1 MFLLFIILFK
11 TKLWYLCFVSDIL
24 EIIVLCLQE
33 VGGDGGE
40 EEAWGRGE
48 WAGVGAEEAAGE
60 WTPDPGGKT
69 QTAEW

>member
-1 MFLLFIILFK
+1 MLSNCYFNVFYYLSFFLK

-40 EEAWGRGE
+40 EEARGRGE
-48 WAGVGAEEAAGE
+48 
-60 WTPDPGGKT
+60 
-69 QTAEW
+69 